1 MLINFLLFLELV
13 AAIFDSTT
21 DNLSLKVSSKRDSL
35 SSQAKRVMRMMSKVG
50 VITYVLY
57 HMLYQ

>member
-35 SSQAKRVMRMMSKVG
+35 SSQAKRVMKMMSKVG